1 MNYDAIII
9 GAGHNGLVAAFYLAR
24 SGLKVVTVE
33 SRPIAG
39 GSCVTEELIPGYR
52 FSTCA
57 NVVWALRPKII
68 SDMGLYSRGLTIDTR
83 TFLRLLPNGRYL
95 TSNRL
100 SSAQP
105 GEAIADIQTE
115 IAKFSLADAAAFPRW
130 QEFLGQITRIFG
142 PFLLKPAPQLHEIY
156 SSCLHDEDRRTLDN
170 ILTNSIATIADQ
182 FFESDIMRDVGV
194 AADIGDIHD
203 RGTGLLFA
211 LTTAMGSFTETDEPV
226 PNGFVRGG
234 MGNITA
240 TMLDAC
246 LEHGMQLRTASPVS
260 RILTKDGQ
268 ATGVELFSGE
278 QISAR
283 LVVSNADPKR
293 TFLQLL
299 DSAVLDNR
307 FLNRIRR
314 LQTHV
319 AAGLKL
325 HCALAEVP
333 EYRTLDNLTN
343 RQTRESTLIIAP
355 NRAYREAAWRAAS
368 QGDLPTA
375 PIIAGFMPS
384 IYDASLAPAGKYTWS
399 AYVVWVPT
407 RPRVG
412 TWAERKHE
420 MAEYLFKVMDQYSPN
435 FRHAL
440 LDYVLLTPFDL
451 EQRMSLTDGNIH
463 HVDATPSQLLW
474 QRPLPE
480 LAQYRTP
487 IKELYLCGAGMHPWG
502 EVSGAPGYNAAH
514 TILAD
519 KNLPLQPKPNSPR
532 HPPT

>member
-24 SGLKVVTVE
+24 SGLRVLTVE

-39 GSCVTEELIPGYR
+39 GSVTEELIPGYR

-68 SDMGLYSRGLTIDTR
+68 SDMKLYSRGLAIDTR
-83 TFLRLLPNGRYL
+83 SFLRLLPDGRYL
-95 TSNRL
+95 LNNRL

-105 GEAIADIQTE
+105 GEAIADIQAE
-115 IAKFSLADAAAFPRW
+115 IAKFSQADAAAFPSW

-156 SSCLHDEDRRTLDN
+156 SACLHDEDRRTLDN
-170 ILTNSIATIADQ
+170 VLTNSIATIADQ

-211 LTTAMGSFTETDEPV
+211 LTTAMGSFSETVEPV

-246 LEHGMQLRTASPVS
+246 LEHGMQRTACQVS
-260 RILTKDGQ
+260 RILTKDGL
-268 ATGVELFSGE
+268 ATGVELVSGE
-278 QISAR
+278 RVSAR
-283 LVVSNADPKR
+283 LVVSNVDPKR

-299 DSAVLDNR
+299 NPGALDNK

-325 HCALAEVP
+325 HCALTEAP

-343 RQTRESTLIIAP
+343 RQARESTLIIAP
-355 NRAYREAAWRAAS
+355 NRAYREAWRAAS

-375 PIIAGFMPS
+375 PLVAGFMPS

-407 RPRVG
+407 RPRIG
-412 TWAERKHE
+412 TWAERKEE
-420 MAEYLFKVMDQYSPN
+420 MAEYLFKVLDQYSTN
-435 FRHAL
+435 FRRAL
-440 LDYVLLTPFDL
+440 LDYVLLTPADL
-451 EQRMSLTDGNIH
+451 EQA
-463 HVDATPSQLLW
+463 HVTHRRKHSSCG
-474 QRPLPE
+474 RNT
-480 LAQYRTP
+480 LAV
-487 IKELYLCGAGMHPWG
+487 A
-502 EVSGAPGYNAAH
+502 VAAAH
-514 TILAD
+514 SP
-519 KNLPLQPKPNSPR
+519 NLPSIGHQ
-532 HPPT
+532 

>member
-1 MNYDAIII
+1 MKCDAIVI

-24 SGLKVVTVE
+24 SGLQVLVVE
-33 SRPIAG
+33 SQPIAG
-39 GSCVTEELIPGYR
+39 GCCVTEELIPGYR

-57 NVVWALRPKII
+57 NVVWAMRPKII
-68 SDMGLYSRGLTIDTR
+68 SDMGLYNRGLTVDSR
-83 TFLRLLPNGRYL
+83 SFLRLLPDGRYL

-105 GEAIADIQTE
+105 GEAIADIQAE
-115 IAKFSLADAAAFPRW
+115 IAKFSLADATAFPRW
-130 QEFLGQITRIFG
+130 LEFLTRIARIFG

-211 LTTAMGSFTETDEPV
+211 ITTAMGSFSETDEPV

-240 TMLDAC
+240 TLLDAC
-246 LEHGMQLRTASPVS
+246 FEHGVKLRTASPVS
-260 RILTKDGQ
+260 RILTKDGR
-268 ATGVELFSGE
+268 ATGVELSSGVR
-278 QISAR
+278 IDATF
-283 LVVSNADPKR
+283 VISNADPKR

-299 DSAVLDNR
+299 DSAVLDDR
-307 FLNRIRR
+307 FLNRIRNI
-314 LQTHV
+314 QTHV

-333 EYRTLDNLTN
+333 EYRTLETLTS
-343 RQTRESTLIIAP
+343 RQIRDSTLIIAP

-368 QGDLPTA
+368 QGDLPNA
-375 PIIAGFMPS
+375 PIINGFMPS
-384 IYDASLAPAGKYTWS
+384 IYDASLAPEGKYTWS
-399 AYVVWVPT
+399 AYIVWVPAK
-407 RPRVG
+407 PRTG
-412 TWAERKHE
+412 TWLERKDE
-420 MAEYLFKVMDQYSPN
+420 MAELILKVLDQYSPN
-435 FRHAL
+435 FRRAL
-440 LDYVLLTPFDL
+440 LDYVLLTPSDL
-451 EQRMSLTDGNIH
+451 EQRMALTDGNIH

-474 QRPLPE
+474 QRPLQE

-487 IKELYLCGAGMHPWG
+487 LKGLYLCGAGMHPWG
-502 EVSGAPGYNAAH
+502 EVSGAPGHNAAH

-519 KNLPLQPKPNSPR
+519 NGTKTE
-532 HPPT
+532 PTYNHQ